1 MWNLQNFP
9 KDAWVC
15 RAPPYCAF
23 IQRDAFE
30 EVYEHWV
37 LINSGPGNG
46 VFPHVAPPTRLHLQF
61 PRETGL
67 ILRCAGKIGNT
78 FQTKQENRHSCCN
91 QEGRRGSNDV
101 VWGTWVFPSSE
112 ACMLGNF
119 GGAIMGA
126 KYCFAL
132 QWERGQLL
140 RRCGGQGAHAAKT
153 MEPRGFSRVVAGFSS
168 YDGDFRLPLVL
179 ALGSPNFPSSCER
192 KLGVVLE
199 SLQGQRDLI

>member
-23 IQRDAFE
+23 IQRDTFE
-30 EVYEHWV
+30 EVYEHRV

-91 QEGRRGSNDV
+91 QEGCTWARPWHLSQLQRCSSLIIKHKDLEASFLQDLRGKPQYCPHLM
-101 VWGTWVFPSSE
+101 PSSPV
-112 ACMLGNF
+112 
-119 GGAIMGA
+119 I
-126 KYCFAL
+126 
-132 QWERGQLL
+132 
-140 RRCGGQGAHAAKT
+140 
-153 MEPRGFSRVVAGFSS
+153 FS
-168 YDGDFRLPLVL
+168 L
-179 ALGSPNFPSSCER
+179 CH
-192 KLGVVLE
+192 
-199 SLQGQRDLI
+199 

>member
-1 MWNLQNFP
+1 MSSCMWNLQNFP
-9 KDAWVC
+9 KDARVC
-15 RAPPYCAF
+15 RAPPCCAF

-30 EVYEHWV
+30 EVYGHRV

-101 VWGTWVFPSSE
+101 VWGTWVFPS
-112 ACMLGNF
+112 
-119 GGAIMGA
+119 
-126 KYCFAL
+126 
-132 QWERGQLL
+132 RGMYVGEL
-140 RRCGGQGAHAAKT
+140 CGCHHGC
-153 MEPRGFSRVVAGFSS
+153 RVLFCTSVGTW
-168 YDGDFRLPLVL
+168 DF
-179 ALGSPNFPSSCER
+179 F
-192 KLGVVLE
+192 
-199 SLQGQRDLI
+199 